1 MSSDTKTETKTENKE
16 DNKSRV
22 AFADIV
28 LDPDFNSRKTFTN
41 IEELAAS
48 LDQNGMI
55 TRLDV
60 REGGADAKGKRKY
73 FLIAGHR
80 RHMAIDKYLRDPDWA
95 PVDAKGKKLPRKTTP
110 ASWVTVEVKKHKGT
124 SQDNAIINMI
134 ENLQREALDPIEEAQ
149 AMLLYIEKYKVNQAQ
164 LAHKLGKSEPYIS
177 QRLSL
182 LKNTAPEVKE
192 ALEKGSV
199 SPTQVREMVTL
210 PKAQQKEMLQEI
222 EAKQEKT
229 GKKVSVEEIK
239 KDADKR
245 KDTLG
250 IKREKAPRKKANE
263 PGYDAEKVAA
273 AKEVYEGKDL
283 EVRPKTALLEQLGAL
298 TERLKNPKVSDET
311 KAKTK
316 NQIATLEFVFG
327 LRESL

>member
-1 MSSDTKTETKTENKE
+1 MSENKE
-16 DNKSRV
+16 DSKARV
-22 AFADIV
+22 AFTDIV
-28 LDPDFNSRKTFTN
+28 LDPDFNSRKTFNN

-55 TRLDV
+55 TRLGV
-60 REGGADAKGKRKY
+60 REGGADKAGKRKY

-95 PVDAKGKKLPRKTTP
+95 PVDNKGKKLPRKTTP
-110 ASWVTVEVKKHKGT
+110 ASWVTVEVKKHKGNT
-124 SQDNAIINMI
+124 QDNAIINMI
-134 ENLQREALDPIEEAQ
+134 ENLQREALDPMEEAA
-149 AMLLYIEKYKVNQAQ
+149 AMQLYIEKYKVTQAQ
-164 LAHKLGKSEPYIS
+164 LAQRLGKSEPYIS

-182 LKNTAPEVKE
+182 LKNTAAEVKE
-192 ALEKGSV
+192 ALEKGTV

-210 PKAQQKEMLQEI
+210 PKSEQKEMLKNI
-222 EAKQEKT
+222 EEKQEKT

-245 KDTLG
+245 KETLG

-263 PGYDAEKVAA
+263 PDYDAEKVAA

-283 EVRPKTALLEQLGAL
+283 EVRSKTALLEQLGTL
-298 TERLKNPKVSDET
+298 TERLKNPKASDET

-316 NQIATLEFVFG
+316 TQIATLEFVFS
-327 LRESL
+327 LRENL